1 MSDLLLDPWSFAFMR
16 RALLEVVLIAAACG
30 PIGALLMLRRLAY
43 AGESLGH
50 ALVPGVALALAA
62 GVGAFG
68 GALAGAIVAALAI
81 AWMVARAPGR
91 EDAVIA
97 LAFSV
102 ALAGGVVILAVAVP
116 PQRAT
121 AVLFG
126 DLLAVDR
133 GDVLLAALVAAGLSA
148 LLIGAGRAIAV
159 AAFDPNWARSAGMP
173 VGVLDAVL
181 LVAAAV
187 ALVVTLQ
194 GLGALLGLALL
205 LAPAAA
211 LRPWVERVGRLL
223 VLTVPLGALAG
234 VVGLLVSYHGGVAA
248 GPAIATILF
257 LAFLASRLAAGLRRS
272 GVVGARVAA

>member
-1 MSDLLLDPWSFAFMR
+1 MAELLVDPWSYAFMR
-16 RALLEVVLIAAACG
+16 RALLEVVLIALACG
-30 PIGALLMLRRLAY
+30 PVGALLMLRRLAY

-91 EDAVIA
+91 EDAVVA

-133 GDVLLAALVAAGLSA
+133 RDVVLGAIVAVALTVLLV
-148 LLIGAGRAIAV
+148 GAWRSIAV
-159 AAFDPNWARSAGMP
+159 AAFDPTWSRSAGLRIGILD
-173 VGVLDAVL
+173 GVLL
-181 LVAAAV
+181 LAAAI
-187 ALVVTLQ
+187 ALVITLQ

-205 LAPAAA
+205 LAPAAT
-211 LRPWVERVGRLL
+211 LRPWIDRVTPLL
-223 VLTVPLGALAG
+223 LLTAPLGAVAG
-234 VVGLLVSYHGGVAA
+234 VIGLLLSYHQGIAA
-248 GPAIATILF
+248 GPAVATVLF
-257 LAFLASRLAAGLRRS
+257 VAFLVSRAIAAGAARRP
-272 GVVGARVAA
+272 ATT